1 MNRHD
6 ERQCRLLI
14 ATVVDL
20 IDIIAELLT
29 DSEHKGKTSSAE
41 PYIFIAESRS
51 RNECEASA
59 LEMKSQ
65 RRPHG
70 TSSHS

>member
-20 IDIIAELLT
+20 IDIIAELLA

-41 PYIFIAESRS
+41 PYIFIAVTAGRVG
-51 RNECEASA
+51 AVTSA
-59 LEMKSQ
+59 K
-65 RRPHG
+65 RAHWR
-70 TSSHS
+70 

>member
-41 PYIFIAESRS
+41 PYIFIAVIAGRVG
-51 RNECEASA
+51 AVTSA
-59 LEMKSQ
+59 K
-65 RRPHG
+65 
-70 TSSHS
+70 